1 MNPNP
6 ALADLRDIH
15 LPPPISWWP
24 PAPGWW
30 ILAALVLLI
39 ALGIFIWRRHRAR
52 NRWRQYALNE
62 LANLRAQHA
71 AQSLTATR
79 LIGDLSVLLRRVAIS
94 RFPRE
99 EVAALSGEAWLAF
112 LDGTLGD
119 PAGFLSP
126 AGRLLS
132 VGPYARESSIDTQSL
147 EALLDL
153 SERWLR
159 KLPGGRK

>member
-1 MNPNP
+1 MNPNA

-15 LPPPISWWP
+15 LPPPVSWWP

-30 ILAALVLLI
+30 LLVSLVLLVI
-39 ALGIFIWRRHRAR
+39 AGVFIWRRLRAR
-52 NRWRQYALNE
+52 NRWRQYALSE
-62 LANLRAQHA
+62 LAKLRAQHA
-71 AQSLTATR
+71 AQTLTSTR

-112 LDGTLGD
+112 LDRMLGD
-119 PAGFLSP
+119 AAEFRSP
-126 AGRLLS
+126 AGQLLS
-132 VGPYARESSIDTQSL
+132 VGPYVRESSIDTQAL
-147 EALLDL
+147 GTLLDL
-153 SERWLR
+153 CERWLR